1 MWSLNDLGLE
11 LIDVGRFTDAVQPLT
26 QAVQLDS
33 TVPAFSNNLG
43 LALERSGQLT
53 AAAAAYRGA
62 LSADSGYARAR
73 VSLARVE
80 KALGC

>member
-1 MWSLNDLGLE
+1 

-33 TVPAFSNNLG
+33 TIPMFSNNLG
-43 LALERSGQLT
+43 IALERSGQLT

-62 LSADSGYARAR
+62 LAADSGYARAK

-80 KALGC
+80 KALGAQ